1 MNLIA
6 IQSILEL
13 SFIWNDLRFKIS
25 SRAVTENYLTNDI
38 PSFYVYPKISYFLVM
53 VLRKHEL
60 NVKGGK
66 DKQLFGGFF
75 REMKEFF
82 F

>member
-1 MNLIA
+1 
-6 IQSILEL
+6 
-13 SFIWNDLRFKIS
+13 
-25 SRAVTENYLTNDI
+25 
-38 PSFYVYPKISYFLVM
+38 M
-53 VLRKHEL
+53 VLRKQEL